1 LGQNTEETV
10 GWARTQPRAGLRSK
24 PPATELPAGE
34 EVGGPWCPKPIAR
47 EPAEEDWGCA
57 VDIPGAWPKEGGL
70 SPGLY
75 WDGNRESWERL
86 FLRGSCRGI
95 MSRVR
100 LHPWAGTFPWKL
112 DSGEEARFFKA
123 TRAPGHLERGS
134 SWPHGHLLPRWAP
147 QHPAP
152 DGTGRAFLG
161 RSSAPNRLPP
171 SCHPRDSGLATFHGS
186 PLSLGH
192 ARHRALWSARGL
204 RGPDCTLS
212 HHT

>member
-1 LGQNTEETV
+1 LQCSGT
-10 GWARTQPRAGLRSK
+10 GRSGTSRV
-24 PPATELPAGE
+24 PSRCGR
-34 EVGGPWCPKPIAR
+34 GGSRPWDR
-47 EPAEEDWGCA
+47 G
-57 VDIPGAWPKEGGL
+57 
-70 SPGLY
+70 
-75 WDGNRESWERL
+75 RL

-100 LHPWAGTFPWKL
+100 LHPWAGTFPWQL
-112 DSGEEARFFKA
+112 DSSEEAGFFKA

-134 SWPHGHLLPRWAP
+134 AWPHGHLLPRWAP

-152 DGTGRAFLG
+152 DGTGGAFLG
-161 RSSAPNRLPP
+161 RPSAPHRLPP

-192 ARHRALWSARGL
+192 ARPRALWSARGL

-212 HHT
+212 HPT